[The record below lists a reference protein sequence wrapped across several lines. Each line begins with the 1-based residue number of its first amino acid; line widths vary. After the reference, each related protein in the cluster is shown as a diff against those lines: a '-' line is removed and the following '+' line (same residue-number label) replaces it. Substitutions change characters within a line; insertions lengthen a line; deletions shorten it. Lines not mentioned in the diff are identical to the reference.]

1 MQRPVIK
8 ILEEVL
14 DMMDSFTYENNEDR
28 PSNSFFEAELNED
41 SFFILKDEIKKFIEG
56 AKNTEQLLQPDNGY
70 VCNRPGSCAKGQR
83 GKCYSGFDCPDKA
96 IAG

>member
-1 MQRPVIK
+1 MIESDTWYRCNICGREGRVGRCCS
-8 ILEEVL
+8 
-14 DMMDSFTYENNEDR
+14 DEDR
-28 PSNSFFEAELNED
+28 TPLNDLARSEQ
-41 SFFILKDEIKKFIEG
+41 ERIKG

-70 VCNRPGSCAKGQR
+70 VCNRPGQCAKGQG